1 MLLVDFIDSQPGP
14 WMVVL
19 PRRTMAA
26 EPVLVTMASC
36 VAIRMIIRRFWKVW
50 KWTTKTHLPVTKT
63 EIGATISVFV
73 AGRAA
78 GAAPTGGILNSSGEH
93 EGFYY
98 FLSIAKAK
106 DNV

>member
-1 MLLVDFIDSQPGP
+1 MSMIEPDALYHVSNEQQLEHMCAISVRAETGP
-14 WMVVL
+14 T
-19 PRRTMAA
+19 P
-26 EPVLVTMASC
+26 
-36 VAIRMIIRRFWKVW
+36 RFWKVW

-63 EIGATISVFV
+63 DIGATISVFV